1 MEKKRLGR
9 GLGAI
14 LSEVTQAYEKETG
27 FDENK
32 ILEIDIEAIR
42 TNPYQPRKSF
52 DQKSLKEL
60 SDSIKKHGLLQP
72 IVVIE
77 DIDGFMLIAGERRLR
92 ASKLAG
98 LKKIKAIVADIEP
111 KKFREL
117 ALIEN
122 IQREDLNPID
132 LALSYKELIEDYK
145 ITHEE
150 LSNIVHKSRTH
161 ITNTLRLLQLSQYT
175 KNAIKEGKITPGHAK
190 VLVGLDEEKEKILV
204 DSIIGQKLS
213 VRDVENLVKKEKK
226 SGQKEKKKGLD
237 LTKIATA
244 MKDTPLKFNIKNNKL
259 IIEFNDDEDIS
270 YFLETFLS
278 KNYKINKNI

>member
-278 KNYKINKNI
+278 KNYKFNKNI